1 MTVLI
6 ANARTASGDKSEGA
20 THEYYVTAD
29 VVSKHIQKASPNVNV
44 INPTHNPEPQRKELP
59 KGHTPPPA
67 KPKQLLHLK
76 TKTEARL
83 SQVPCNDRREKVM
96 IHKERF

>member
-44 INPTHNPEPQRKELP
+44 INPTHNPEPQRKESFP
-59 KGHTPPPA
+59 KGI
-67 KPKQLLHLK
+67 LHHRQNQNNSC
-76 TKTEARL
+76 T
-83 SQVPCNDRREKVM
+83 
-96 IHKERF
+96 

>member
-1 MTVLI
+1 MVVLI

-44 INPTHNPEPQRKELP
+44 INPTHVPEPPRKESFP
-59 KGHTPPPA
+59 KGIPH
-67 KPKQLLHLK
+67 HRK
-76 TKTEARL
+76 TKTTPAPENQNL
-83 SQVPCNDRREKVM
+83 SPTLPSSL
-96 IHKERF
+96 